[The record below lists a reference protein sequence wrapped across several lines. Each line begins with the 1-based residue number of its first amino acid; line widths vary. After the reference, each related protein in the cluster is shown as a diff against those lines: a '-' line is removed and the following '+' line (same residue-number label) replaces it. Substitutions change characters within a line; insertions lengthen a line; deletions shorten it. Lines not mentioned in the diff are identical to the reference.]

1 MIIYLDWS
9 IDLADDHRASTGLI
23 WGGNLLLIR
32 CLKVARG
39 YEAFAMSNRLSMSVI
54 CRYVC
59 RSYRCSSE
67 LTLADGVLHVS

>member
-39 YEAFAMSNRLSMSVI
+39 
-54 CRYVC
+54 
-59 RSYRCSSE
+59 
-67 LTLADGVLHVS
+67 